1 MKKSSSSKQWLR
13 RHVNDP
19 YVKRSKREGYRSRSA
34 YKLPEIDDRDKLLKP
49 GMVVVDL
56 GAAPGGWSQVAAKRV
71 GGAGAV
77 ATIDLLPM
85 DPVAG
90 VTVIEADF
98 SSAKGVAAIEER
110 LAGRKADIVLSD
122 MAPNLT
128 GIGVS
133 DQARSMALA
142 EIARDF
148 ALLHLQRQGALLV
161 KIFQG
166 AGYDEYLKSLRRTFE
181 KVVVRKPDASRDES
195 AEQFLLARHPGS
207 VDGRRPH
214 EVQRDRRSQAGR
226 GALAPHE
233 HLRLVVPD
241 AAADRRVDL
250 LHAPDAGRGTRG
262 CLLVRQEP
270 RAHVG
275 REPEPGDV
283 RRRGGRGRGQGGS
296 RRARRLTARSVE
308 VPEAGRS
315 HSARRADGGL
325 ARHRQDAARARH
337 RR

>member
-19 YVKRSKREGYRSRSA
+19 YVQRSKREGYRSRSA
-34 YKLPEIDDRDKLLKP
+34 YKLTEIDDRDKLLKP

-77 ATIDLLPM
+77 VAIDLLPM
-85 DPVAG
+85 EPVSG

-195 AEQFLLARHPGS
+195 AEQFLLAR
-207 VDGRRPH
+207 
-214 EVQRDRRSQAGR
+214 
-226 GALAPHE
+226 
-233 HLRLVVPD
+233 
-241 AAADRRVDL
+241 
-250 LHAPDAGRGTRG
+250 
-262 CLLVRQEP
+262 
-270 RAHVG
+270 
-275 REPEPGDV
+275 
-283 RRRGGRGRGQGGS
+283 
-296 RRARRLTARSVE
+296 
-308 VPEAGRS
+308 
-315 HSARRADGGL
+315 GL
-325 ARHRQDAARARH
+325 KG
-337 RR
+337 